1 MLCRIMDSRL
11 GRPQGSSE
19 KLITYVRDRP
29 GHDLRY
35 AIDSSKLQDELG
47 WKPIPDFEEGLA
59 KTVDWYLANTQ
70 WLGRIISG
78 DYEKYYD
85 RMYSGR

>member
-1 MLCRIMDSRL
+1 MDNRL
-11 GRPQGSSE
+11 GKPAVNSE
-19 KLITYVRDRP
+19 KLITYVKDMP
-29 GHDLRY
+29 WHDLRY

-47 WKPIPDFEEGLA
+47 WKPIPDFEEGLG
-59 KTVDWYLANTQ
+59 KTVDWYLANTP
-70 WLGRIISG
+70 WLERIISG

>member
-1 MLCRIMDSRL
+1 MDNRL
-11 GRPQGSSE
+11 GRPAGTSE
-19 KLITYVRDRP
+19 KLITYVKDRP

-47 WKPIPDFEEGLA
+47 WKPIPDFGEGLG

-70 WLGRIISG
+70 WLERIISG